1 MNGIELKNVSYKYP
15 LTDFFA
21 LKDINYTFEKGKF
34 YGIIGPNSGGKT
46 SLCNLV
52 RGLIPHFYQGDLSG
66 DVLIEGKDVRNW
78 DSNLLSTK
86 IGYIFQNPF
95 TQISGVKDT
104 VLEEIALGL
113 ENLGIEK
120 NEMIE
125 RIIEV
130 VKLLKI
136 EDLIKKNPNNLSG
149 GQRQR
154 VAFASIIAMN
164 NDILVIDEP
173 TSQLDPE
180 STSDVFEIIDM
191 LKEQGKTIIL
201 VEHKV
206 DLIAE
211 YSDEVLVMNNGQI
224 VDSGTPME
232 VFSNKALLELDVA
245 MPQVALLGHDMNRL
259 DKPFDYITITKS
271 QAKEQIMKR
280 MGCVNGR
287 N

>member
-21 LKDINYTFEKGKF
+21 LKDINFTFEKGKF

-191 LKEQGKTIIL
+191 LKEQGKTILL

-206 DLIAE
+206 DLIGE

-224 VDSGTPME
+224 VDNGTPME

-245 MPQVALLGHDMNRL
+245 MPQVALLSHDMNRL
-259 DKPFDYITITKS
+259 DQPFEYITITKS
-271 QAKEQIMKR
+271 QAKEQIVKR
-280 MGCVNGR
+280 MGCVNGS